1 MSNAAAPLTPAL
13 PAQAGR
19 ESDVSSPLET
29 WIDRDGALLRLR
41 LNRPK
46 ANIVDAAMIGALH
59 AALREH
65 ARAARLRGV
74 VLDAAGPHFSFGA
87 SVEEHRAEHCAAML
101 DSLHA
106 LILAMLEFPAPIVV
120 AVQGQC
126 LGGGLELALA
136 GAPIIAH
143 PKAQLGQPETRL
155 GVFAPAASC
164 LLPYRIGAGA
174 AEDLLLSGR
183 VVSGAD
189 AKAMGLVEMLAD
201 DPGAAGLAYFDEH
214 LAPKSAAALR
224 LALRAVRG
232 PRLSEVR
239 RRLDQLTRLY
249 VDTLMKTHDAN
260 EGIASFLEKRP
271 PSWEHG

>member
-1 MSNAAAPLTPAL
+1 MDA
-13 PAQAGR
+13 
-19 ESDVSSPLET
+19 PLET
-29 WIDRDGALLRLR
+29 WLDRDGALLRLR

-65 ARAARLRGV
+65 AYETKLRGV
-74 VLDAAGPHFSFGA
+74 LLDAAGPHFSFGA
-87 SVEEHRAEHCAAML
+87 SVDEHRAERCEAML
-101 DSLHA
+101 VSLHA
-106 LILAMLEFPAPIVV
+106 LIVAMLEFPAPIIV
-120 AVQGQC
+120 AVKGQC
-126 LGGGLELALA
+126 LGGGLEVALA
-136 GAPIIAH
+136 GAPIVAS
-143 PKAQLGQPETRL
+143 PQARLGQPETRL

-183 VVSGAD
+183 IVDGAE
-189 AKAMGLVEMLAD
+189 AKAIGLVEMLAE
-201 DPGAAGLAYFDEH
+201 DPEAAALAYFDEH

-224 LALRAVRG
+224 LALRAVRT
-232 PRLSEVR
+232 PRLQEVR

-260 EGIASFLEKRP
+260 EGIASFLGKRAP
-271 PSWEHG
+271 AWEHR

>member
-65 ARAARLRGV
+65 ARAARLRCV

-155 GVFAPAASC
+155 GVLAPAASC

-201 DPGAAGLAYFDEH
+201 DPGAAALAYFDEH